1 MKTIE
6 TYVPA
11 RTDGILLNANEN
23 SNPLDSRIRQKI
35 AEAVSA
41 LAFNRYPDSDQKELL
56 AAYAD
61 VIGVSPGQLLAGNGS
76 DQMLGYMIGTFLG
89 KGKTLCTL
97 SPDFSMYDYY
107 ASSYEADV
115 VKFKMEEDGSFR
127 TEDFI
132 AFAKENKAGMILFSN
147 PNNPT
152 GHCLPPDEI
161 EKIAAACHDIPV
173 VIDEAYID
181 FADTKSSLGLIG
193 KYKNLYLT
201 RTLSKAY
208 GLAALRVG
216 FLISSEENM
225 KPLKQS
231 FVPYALNSVSMKIAS
246 TVLQFAEEYKGQI
259 AKIKS
264 ERARMYEILK
274 DIPNMKIFN
283 GEANFL
289 YGKSGEKEKLLNA
302 LSEKNITIRDY
313 SNTPYFRITIG
324 TEEENELVLSALK
337 QFGEEG

>member
-23 SNPLDSRIRQKI
+23 SNPLSTVVKEKI
-35 AEAVSA
+35 AEAVSSLA
-41 LAFNRYPDSDQKELL
+41 LNRYPDSDQKELL
-56 AAYAD
+56 AAYAGLT
-61 VIGVSPGQLLAGNGS
+61 GVSPDQLLAGNGS

-115 VKFKMEEDGSFR
+115 VKFRMAEDGTFN

-152 GHCLPPDEI
+152 GHCLPPEEI
-161 EKIAAACHDIPV
+161 EKIASACNDIPV
-173 VIDEAYID
+173 VVDEAYID
-181 FADTKSSLGLIG
+181 FADTQSSLGLINE
-193 KYKNLYLT
+193 YPNLYLT

-208 GLAALRVG
+208 GLAALRTG

-246 TVLQFAEEYKGQI
+246 TVLQYAEEYRAQI
-259 AKIKS
+259 EKIKS
-264 ERARMYEILK
+264 ERQRMYEIIK
-274 DIPNMKIFN
+274 DIPGLKIFSS
-283 GEANFL
+283 EANFL
-289 YGKSGEKEKLLNA
+289 YGRSDEKEKLLSVLN
-302 LSEKNITIRDY
+302 EKNITIRDY